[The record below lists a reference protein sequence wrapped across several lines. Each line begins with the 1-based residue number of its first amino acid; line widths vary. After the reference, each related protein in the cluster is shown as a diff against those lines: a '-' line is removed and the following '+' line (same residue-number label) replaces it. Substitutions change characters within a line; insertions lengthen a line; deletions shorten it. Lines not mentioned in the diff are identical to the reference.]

1 MATWEERII
10 RVLGPRGYENS
21 MRRPLQTIIL
31 HEANRCVGPLLP
43 SLRPFQRKVAYWD
56 MANALVQSLS
66 FLLPYQKVET
76 MWRTGTSR
84 EPMNPETAWKRRK
97 LLNKE
102 LEKIA
107 SEVRP
112 LMQGRTHDEACELYI
127 QQQYEA
133 VTSNTKPHPR
143 NWEHAHNNV
152 TLCYR
157 LYYDNGHVDPT
168 FPAPSPPKEILV
180 APEKQKTNPSL
191 APPVVVSSFSG
202 AQPRNNQQQQ
212 QQQHHH
218 EQDEE
223 VDAELEKI
231 VSEGVNAED
240 RRRTLEEVKEH
251 LALLKE
257 FEGVISEED
266 LAKRKRELFIA
277 LPPAPPPVPQ
287 QQGSLVNNNNNN
299 SKRKRHAE
307 DEEV

>member
-1 MATWEERII
+1 MATWEDRII
-10 RVLGPRGYENS
+10 RVLGPRGFENS

-66 FLLPYQKVET
+66 FLLPHQKVET
-76 MWRTGTSR
+76 MWLTGTSR

-107 SEVRP
+107 CEVRP
-112 LMQGRTHDEACELYI
+112 LMQGRSHDEACELYI

-133 VTSNTKPHPR
+133 VTNNSKPHPR

-152 TLCYR
+152 ILCYR
-157 LYYDNGHVDPT
+157 LYYAGGHVDPT
-168 FPAPSPPKEILV
+168 FPPPAPPKEVLV
-180 APEKQKTNPSL
+180 APEKQKSSLPL
-191 APPVVVSSFSG
+191 APSVPTF
-202 AQPRNNQQQQ
+202 AAPPRNH
-212 QQQHHH
+212 HHH

-266 LAKRKRELFIA
+266 LAKRKRELFMA
-277 LPPAPPPVPQ
+277 LPPAPPPAPP
-287 QQGSLVNNNNNN
+287 SVN
-299 SKRKRHAE
+299 KRKRLAE